1 MEKVLYDGSFIG
13 LLTAIFEVYEYKLEN
28 PSITRNEI
36 VEGSLFGGTHTVY
49 SDEIKA
55 KRVLKGMEAKMSKT
69 AMTQFYRCFLSEL
82 PGMEDCLLRYAK
94 YTIGS
99 KYPVESDYGNPDVL
113 RVQQVSWKVH
123 REKHRMEAFVRFQLT
138 KDNLYYSLIQPDYN
152 VLPLIIK
159 HFHERYADQRWM
171 IYDVRRKYGIYYD
184 LQTVEEV
191 QLDFTKNVPGSDQ
204 HNTGYLDETE
214 PLVQQLWRQY
224 FSSVNIS
231 ERKNMKLH
239 IRHMPK
245 RYWRYLTEKNGH
257 KQ

>member
-1 MEKVLYDGSFIG
+1 MRKVLYDGSFIG
-13 LLTAIFEVYEYKLEN
+13 LLTTIFEMYEYKLGN
-28 PSITRNEI
+28 ISIARNEV
-36 VEGSLFGGTHTVY
+36 VEGSLFGATHTVY

-55 KRVLKGMEAKMSKT
+55 KRVLKGMEAKMST
-69 AMTQFYRCFLSEL
+69 AAMTQFYRCFLSEL

-94 YTIGS
+94 YTISS
-99 KYPVESDYGNPDVL
+99 KHPVESDYGNPNVL
-113 RVQQVSWKVH
+113 RVQQVSRKVH
-123 REKHRMEAFVRFQLT
+123 REKHRMEAFVRFELT

-152 VLPLIIK
+152 VLPLVIK
-159 HFHERYADQRWM
+159 HFYERYADQRWM

-184 LQTVEEV
+184 LQKVEEV
-191 QLDFTKNVPGSDQ
+191 QLDFIRHASGSVPD
-204 HNTGYLDETE
+204 NAEYLDENE
-214 PLVQQLWRQY
+214 LLVQQLWRQY

-257 KQ
+257 TQ